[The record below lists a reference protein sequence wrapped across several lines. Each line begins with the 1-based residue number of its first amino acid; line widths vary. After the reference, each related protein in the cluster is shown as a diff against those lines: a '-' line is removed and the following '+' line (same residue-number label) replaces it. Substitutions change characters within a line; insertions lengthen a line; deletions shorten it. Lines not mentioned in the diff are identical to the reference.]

1 MAVPPTPFTATVLGL
16 PRIGPNR
23 ELRQAVEDYLAGLI
37 DADRLDSA
45 ARELRLAHLSVLA
58 AAGLDSIPVGTFS
71 YHDQM
76 LDTAALFGA
85 LPARVLGIADPLDRY
100 FAAARGTATVA
111 PLDQAPWFGTG
122 YHHLVPEIDAET
134 RFTLHADA
142 LLAEL
147 AEAVELGVPARPVVI
162 GPLTFLKLSRHARGA
177 ALDRLPE
184 LVPRYRELLTAL
196 ADAGASWVQLDEP
209 ILATEL
215 TAREIA
221 HLRTTYAALA
231 STSRRP
237 ALLVAVPFGPP
248 GATLAA
254 LADMGIDGVALDFT
268 AGTTLEAVASV
279 PALTRKLLVAG
290 VVDGRGFWRTDLD
303 TALSTLGSLLGSAG
317 SVAVSSSCSLLH
329 VPYSLAPEATLD
341 ERLRSW
347 LAFGAEKVTEVGILA
362 GALARGTDAVAPELD
377 AARAAVRAQRAH
389 LAQPAVLGHTSTEHG
404 WVQSSGA
411 QCVRPPIP
419 LREAARPAS
428 ATTRHSTPAVR
439 NEVHRPWSP
448 A

>member
-23 ELRQAVEDYLAGLI
+23 ELRHAVEDYLTGAI
-37 DADRLDSA
+37 DADRLHSA

-85 LPARVLGIADPLDRY
+85 LPSRVHDIADPLDRY
-100 FAAARGTATVA
+100 FAAARGTATLA
-111 PLDQAPWFGTG
+111 PLEQAAWFGTD
-122 YHHLVPEIDAET
+122 YHHLVPEIDADT
-134 RFTLHADA
+134 RFTLHAEA
-142 LLAEL
+142 LLAEV
-147 AEAVELGVPARPVVI
+147 AEAIDLGVPARPVVI
-162 GPLTFLKLSRHARGA
+162 GPLTFLKLARHREGE
-177 ALDRLPE
+177 ALDRLAE
-184 LVPRYRELLTAL
+184 LIPRYRELLVAL

-209 ILATEL
+209 ILGTEL
-215 TAREIA
+215 TVREIA

-231 STSRRP
+231 SAPHRP
-237 ALLVAVPFGPP
+237 ALLVAVPFGRP
-248 GATLAA
+248 GAALAA

-290 VVDGRGFWRTDLD
+290 VVDGRDVWRTDLD
-303 TALSTLGSLLGSAG
+303 AALSTLGSLLGSAG

-341 ERLRSW
+341 ARLRSW

-362 GALARGTDAVAPELD
+362 GALAKGTESVAPELR
-377 AARAAVRAQRAH
+377 AARAALRARLAH
-389 LAQPAVLGHTSTEHG
+389 PHDDAPPTGHTEHG

-411 QCVRPPIP
+411 HCVRPPIP
-419 LREAARPAS
+419 FRAATRPAVT
-428 ATTRHSTPAVR
+428 APGHSTPGIR
-439 NEVHRPWSP
+439 NEVSR